1 MNTPIAKK
9 IEQLRDEI
17 RFHDRLYYIEATPE
31 ITDLEYDQL
40 MKELEQ
46 LESENPSLITNDS
59 PTQRVGEEPVSHLE
73 QIEHRVPMLS
83 IENTYNLEE
92 LEQYGRRTEQLLD
105 GAAAEWVVELKIDG
119 VAASIIYEQGKL
131 AYAVTRG
138 NGQIGDDITHN
149 IRTIS
154 DVPLKLTGPDIPPL
168 LEVRTEV
175 YMSNS
180 DLVKLNQ
187 LQASRD
193 DPPFKNTRN
202 ATAGSIRQ
210 LDPRACS
217 ERGLRLF
224 CHGIGFCE
232 GINATTHM
240 QFLDEIRRFG
250 LPPSPFVSC
259 LRDFDAAMAHC
270 EALTQQI
277 QEIDFEVDGIVLK
290 VNQLAFRDRLGSTSK
305 SPRWVVAYKWE
316 RYEAVTRLNEIS
328 VQVGKTGAITP
339 VAELEP
345 VELAGTTVSRASLH
359 NAEEIERKDIRPGD
373 VVVVE
378 KAGKIIPR
386 VVRVEK
392 HERPSR
398 LSKFKFPTE
407 CPVCDT
413 TAVKDEGGVYIRCP
427 NFSCPAQLRE
437 RIKYFASRNAMD
449 IEGIGDKLAEQL
461 IESGLVS
468 TYADLYRLTG
478 EQLLQLER
486 MGTRSAEKLLTN
498 IDESRSRG
506 LGRLLNALSIRHVG
520 NTVAQVIAREL
531 GSMKRIE
538 DTSLEELSEINEVGE
553 IIAQSVYD
561 FVHGENGSRI
571 ISNLRDV
578 QVDMSVLESDLDGP
592 TDRRFDGMTFVVTG
606 KLEQYT
612 RDDMHQL
619 IEQYG
624 GKASSSVSSKTTYLI
639 AGEAAGSKL
648 AKAQSLGVTVLSE
661 SDFAELVDQSGP
673 APGMLF

>member
-1 MNTPIAKK
+1 VSESVDNQ
-9 IEQLRDEI
+9 IELLRNEI
-17 RFHDRLYYIEATPE
+17 RRHDRLYYIEATPE
-31 ITDLEYDQL
+31 ISDLEYDKL
-40 MKELEQ
+40 MKHLEQ
-46 LESENPSLITNDS
+46 LEAENPELVTNDS

-73 QIEHRVPMLS
+73 QIEHRIPMLS

-105 GAAAEWVVELKIDG
+105 GADAEWVVELKIDG
-119 VAASIIYEQGKL
+119 VAASVVYEQGRL

-138 NGQIGDDITHN
+138 NGQVGDNITHN
-149 IRTIS
+149 IRTIA
-154 DVPLKLTGPDIPPL
+154 DVPLKLSGSDFPPV
-168 LEVRTEV
+168 LEVRAEV

-187 LQASRD
+187 LQATRD

-210 LDPRACS
+210 LDPRVCS

-232 GINATTHM
+232 GMAANTHM
-240 QFLDEIRRFG
+240 EFLDEIRGFG

-259 LRDFDAAMAHC
+259 LPNFESAMAHC
-270 EALTQQI
+270 EALTEQI

-290 VNQLAFRDRLGSTSK
+290 VNQLNLRDSLGATSK

-359 NAEEIERKDIRPGD
+359 NAEEIERKDVRPGD

-392 HERPSR
+392 HERPNR
-398 LSKFKFPTE
+398 LPKYNFPTE
-407 CPVCDT
+407 CPECG
-413 TAVKDEGGVYIRCP
+413 TAVVKDEGGVYIRCP
-427 NFSCPAQLRE
+427 NFQCPAQLRE

-449 IEGIGDKLAEQL
+449 IEGVGDKLAEQL
-461 IESGLVS
+461 VDSKLVS
-468 TYADLYRLTG
+468 TYADLYRLNA
-478 EQLLQLER
+478 EQLLELER
-486 MGTRSAEKLLTN
+486 MGIKSAEKLLAN
-498 IDESRSRG
+498 IHDSKSRG

-520 NTVAQVIAREL
+520 NTVAQVIAKEL
-531 GSMKRIE
+531 GSMSRIQSS
-538 DTSLEELSEINEVGE
+538 TLEQLSEINEVGE

-561 FVHGENGSRI
+561 FVHGDIGSQIIEELEN
-571 ISNLRDV
+571 V
-578 QVDMSVLESDLDGP
+578 QVDMAVLAADLDGP
-592 TDRRFDGMTFVVTG
+592 ADTRFDGMAFVVTG

-612 RDDMHQL
+612 RDQIHEL
-619 IEQYG
+619 IERFG

-648 AKAQSLGVTVLSE
+648 AKAESLGVKVLSE
-661 SDFAELVDQSGP
+661 SEFAELVEQSGP
-673 APGMLF
+673 EPGMLF